1 MISDL
6 SRRRLFGA
14 AAVGAAGAALFGGR
28 VASAAP
34 ANVASAPANR
44 LPDPGTITATDPAM
58 LSAVE
63 AASLLQSGKL
73 HPREL
78 LDSLYAR
85 TRAHDG
91 VLNSWIRVYPELA
104 YVGAEA
110 AAVRLSAARR
120 DGTSAPML
128 CGLPIA
134 LKDLYAVAG
143 LPLTAS
149 SKVLEGNIAAG
160 DSDVWRTLSEAGA
173 VLMGHSHCDEFALSV
188 GTPQVGNPWGPE
200 YSVGGSSGGN
210 GAALAARFVPL
221 AVGTDTGG
229 SLRIPAAACGIS
241 SIKPTYGRISLAG
254 VIPCMWTMDTA
265 GPMARSLADASLMLT
280 AMSGGDGSVPDAPD
294 GSYPFVA
301 RGGDRPLRGRVI
313 GVPKNA
319 RTNAAPEVLR
329 LFEEFLGRARDLGA
343 EIRDVRMP
351 LLPQSL
357 TGDSAELGA
366 YHRQFADQLGDYRP
380 DLVPTVV
387 QAAAAL
393 AVPAGDYFTN
403 LQEKKRYQAD
413 YNRMFADSHLD
424 AIVYPGLKADGVRR
438 DAMFGLSA
446 FVDPGIEARWANY
459 AGVPAIS
466 IPVGRSKTT
475 GIPVGVQLGGLA
487 FGEANLIQLGLEL
500 ENAHPVWRD
509 VPVLADSPRS
519 LPEVRR
525 GPPGPGPD
533 PTNTQG
539 AAAPIAYT
547 L

>member
-1 MISDL
+1 MISDI

-14 AAVGAAGAALFGGR
+14 AALGAAGAALFGGR

-63 AASLLQSGKL
+63 AASLLQSGRL

-160 DSDVWRTLSEAGA
+160 DSAVWRTLSEAGA
-173 VLMGHSHCDEFALSV
+173 VLMGHTHMDEFAWGVL
-188 GTPQVGNPWGPE
+188 TPQVGNPWDPKR
-200 YSVGGSSGGN
+200 SVGGSSGGN

-221 AVGTDTGG
+221 AVGTDSGG
-229 SLRIPAAACGIS
+229 SLRLPAAACGVS
-241 SIKPTYGRISLAG
+241 SIKPTYGRIPLDG
-254 VIPCMWTMDTA
+254 VIPLIWTMDTA
-265 GPMARSLADASLMLT
+265 GPMARSLADASLLLT
-280 AMSGGDGSVPDAPD
+280 SMSGGAGSVPNGLD
-294 GSYPFVA
+294 GSYPLVA
-301 RGGDRPLRGRVI
+301 RGGDRPLSGRVI
-313 GVPKNA
+313 GVSKHA

-329 LFEEFLGRARDLGA
+329 LFEEFLALARDLGA
-343 EIRDVRMP
+343 ELRDVAMP
-351 LLPQSL
+351 ALPNVGSGILAQM
-357 TGDSAELGA
+357 GA
-366 YHRQFADQLGDYRP
+366 YHRQFANRLGDYQP
-380 DLVPTVV
+380 NLQPSVA
-387 QAAAAL
+387 QAVASL
-393 AVPAGDYFTN
+393 AVPVGDFLTGF
-403 LQEKKRYQAD
+403 QDMKRYQDD

-424 AIVYPGLKADGVRR
+424 AIVYPSIKVD
-438 DAMFGLSA
+438 GLSREA
-446 FVDPGIEARWANY
+446 FAEGEIDPRWANY
-459 AGVPAIS
+459 AGVPTIS

-475 GIPVGVQLGGLA
+475 GMPVGVELGGLA
-487 FGEANLIQLGLEL
+487 WGDADLIQLGLEL

-539 AAAPIAYT
+539 AAAPIAHA